1 VLEVQADAL
10 DEFLFAVH
18 PDLPKHAQRHLA
30 EHIFHQIELRTV
42 VANENLTQA
51 FGTRHPAAG
60 YRSPDQLEK
69 WIECVTRLAEPKVS
83 NDHSSDPRSGALSAL
98 GSLGGFRRRVVRG
111 GGAVHRPDAEPRQA
125 RFQAV
130 ESLNRARL
138 R

>member
-18 PDLPKHAQRHLA
+18 PDLPKHAPRHLA

-83 NDHSSDPRSGALSAL
+83 NDRSSDTTVGRTFSAWE
-98 GSLGGFRRRVVRG
+98 SWRFQVVRS
-111 GGAVHRPDAEPRQA
+111 GGAVHRPDSGKSFPSDKCVRG
-125 RFQAV
+125 
-130 ESLNRARL
+130 L
-138 R
+138 